1 MAGVGAIT
9 PEELASKTG
18 IDARYAC
25 EWLSLRPLGGSVTYD
40 TVTKSFTLPDEQAF
54 PSAVPDSPAYLPGAF
69 HIISLVIKDEAAQEL
84 FGNARACARRRR
96 FEGSKKSALTGQGW
110 GRVVAPTLPASIAT

>member
-1 MAGVGAIT
+1 M
-9 PEELASKTG
+9 
-18 IDARYAC
+18 
-25 EWLSLRPLGGSVTYD
+25 TYD

-54 PSAVPDSPAYLPGAF
+54 TSAVPDSPAYLPGAF
-69 HIISLVIKDEAAQEL
+69 HIISAVIKDEAAQEL

-110 GRVVAPTLPASIAT
+110 GRVVAPTLPAGRLQLSDYASDIFCDSLITAEI